1 MKHGLFAIFLC
12 FAYHFS
18 VAQTV
23 IRINQLGY
31 TPEGLK
37 VAVWGSKE
45 AKNLS
50 EWSLLDAATG
60 KTVFTGQSGKNF
72 GGYGPFTSTYRLDFS
87 AFTGRGRYLLKA
99 GDIYSPVFRIDHEV
113 YRGVADFCLR
123 YMRQQRCGFNPSL
136 GDSCHHR
143 GGYTL
148 YGPMPDSSEMD
159 IFGGWHDASDYL
171 QYVTTTANATYQLL
185 AAWRD
190 FPDVFSDRHEATGL
204 PGNNGVPDIADEARW
219 GLEWLARMHPAK
231 DQMFHQVA
239 DDRDHISMRR
249 PGLDSQYGRGFQRPV
264 YFVSGQPQGSEK
276 YKNRS
281 TGAANIAGKFSS
293 AFALGTLMF
302 EKKEGILAARLR
314 ERALNAYDWGLRNP
328 GVCQTAPNRAPYFY
342 EEENWTDDMQ
352 LAASQ
357 LFRLTQKPQYA
368 NDALR
373 FGMMERVT
381 PWMGKDTARHYQ
393 WYPFANA
400 GHYEMA
406 MQKGKGFP
414 NPAEFSLL
422 MKTGLGNIWEKA
434 QHNAFYRGV
443 PFIWCSNNLTVAV
456 ANQCQWYKMATGDNS
471 FDMLEQANFD
481 WLFGCNP
488 WGTSMVYGLPA
499 RGDTPEDPHSWF
511 THEGAIHIDGGL
523 VDGPVYTSI
532 YSNLIGISLTKPDA
546 YAPWQSNLAV
556 YHDDYGDYSTNEP
569 TMDGT
574 ASLIYL
580 LAAKETEA
588 LKQAPNGPQL
598 YKGAII
604 RGDSSEKKIA
614 LVFTGHDHAEGMKRI
629 TQALA
634 KEKIKA
640 NFFVT
645 GKFIQEHQSALKTI
659 RTQGHYIGAHSYDHL
674 LYADWEK
681 RDSLYVTREEFES
694 DLLANYEKLAT
705 LGIKKEAAPVFL
717 PPYEWYNDSIA
728 AWTTA
733 MGLTLINNT
742 PGTLS
747 AADYTTPSMLNYRD
761 SDTIYQSIMAK
772 ALDKPYGLNGYFLLL
787 HTGADRERMDAFYL
801 TLPLLLEELQSLGYR
816 FVRVDEM
823 LGMEVEVLPRAPAG
837 KTRGKKPAA
846 KRKGRRR

>member
-1 MKHGLFAIFLC
+1 
-12 FAYHFS
+12 
-18 VAQTV
+18 
-23 IRINQLGY
+23 
-31 TPEGLK
+31 
-37 VAVWGSKE
+37 
-45 AKNLS
+45 
-50 EWSLLDAATG
+50 
-60 KTVFTGQSGKNF
+60 
-72 GGYGPFTSTYRLDFS
+72 
-87 AFTGRGRYLLKA
+87 
-99 GDIYSPVFRIDHEV
+99 
-113 YRGVADFCLR
+113 
-123 YMRQQRCGFNPSL
+123 
-136 GDSCHHR
+136 
-143 GGYTL
+143 
-148 YGPMPDSSEMD
+148 
-159 IFGGWHDASDYL
+159 
-171 QYVTTTANATYQLL
+171 
-185 AAWRD
+185 
-190 FPDVFSDRHEATGL
+190 
-204 PGNNGVPDIADEARW
+204 
-219 GLEWLARMHPAK
+219 
-231 DQMFHQVA
+231 
-239 DDRDHISMRR
+239 
-249 PGLDSQYGRGFQRPV
+249 
-264 YFVSGQPQGSEK
+264 
-276 YKNRS
+276 
-281 TGAANIAGKFSS
+281 
-293 AFALGTLMF
+293 
-302 EKKEGILAARLR
+302 
-314 ERALNAYDWGLRNP
+314 
-328 GVCQTAPNRAPYFY
+328 
-342 EEENWTDDMQ
+342 
-352 LAASQ
+352 
-357 LFRLTQKPQYA
+357 
-368 NDALR
+368 
-373 FGMMERVT
+373 
-381 PWMGKDTARHYQ
+381 
-393 WYPFANA
+393 
-400 GHYEMA
+400 
-406 MQKGKGFP
+406 
-414 NPAEFSLL
+414 
-422 MKTGLGNIWEKA
+422 
-434 QHNAFYRGV
+434 
-443 PFIWCSNNLTVAV
+443 
-456 ANQCQWYKMATGDNS
+456 
-471 FDMLEQANFD
+471 MLEQANFD

-546 YAPWQSNLAV
+546 YAPWQSPLAV

-580 LAAKETEA
+580 LAGKEAAA
-588 LKQAPNGPQL
+588 LKQAPNGPKI

-614 LVFTGHDHAEGMKRI
+614 LVFTGHDFGEGMKRI
-629 TQALA
+629 TQSLA

-645 GKFIQEHQSALKTI
+645 GKFIQEYQSALKTL
-659 RTQGHYIGAHSYDHL
+659 RAQGHYIGAHSYDHL

-823 LGMEVEVLPRAPAG
+823 LGMEVEVMPRVKAAP
-837 KTRGKKPAA
+837 RKKAVK
-846 KRKGRRR
+846 KRR